1 MQNTKEMAFNR
12 TGSNTL
18 FIIGDMVSCTGSGKL
33 PDGESPSAVVE
44 AFYQAVNEGDIPK
57 AQQYVGDVPF
67 MEAADL
73 VVGNI

>member
-1 MQNTKEMAFNR
+1 
-12 TGSNTL
+12 
-18 FIIGDMVSCTGSGKL
+18 MVSCTGSGKL

-57 AQQYVGDVPF
+57 AQQYVGDVLF

-73 VVGNI
+73 VVGNIQKREALIISVKT